1 MGKKEKVKKEKPLE
15 KMTSKELKEVALE
28 IKDISGVHGMNKE
41 ELISVIKESRGIVD
55 EVSKKDSTGMREL
68 KKKIAALREKKNEA
82 KSAGDRKH
90 AQAFRKKM
98 NRLKKRTRRAA

>member
-1 MGKKEKVKKEKPLE
+1 MGKKEKVKQEKPLE
-15 KMTSKELKEVALE
+15 KMTSKELKEVALT
-28 IKDISGVHGMNKE
+28 IPDISGVHGMNKQ
-41 ELISVIKESRGIVD
+41 ELISVIKEFRGIVED
-55 EVSKKDSTGMREL
+55 VPTKEITGMREL

>member
-41 ELISVIKESRGIVD
+41 ELIPVIKESRGIVD